1 MEEATVTILN
11 SLGIHVRPAALIVQV
26 SSKFQSEVKLVK
38 NGVEVNGKSIMG
50 VMMLAA
56 GQGSQLT
63 IIAEGKD
70 EKEAVAALVELVRAR
85 FNEE

>member
-63 IIAEGKD
+63 IIAQGKD
-70 EKEAVAALVELVRAR
+70 EKEAVAALAELVRAK

>member
-1 MEEATVTILN
+1 VEEATVTILN

-63 IIAEGKD
+63 IIAQGKD

>member
-63 IIAEGKD
+63 IIAQGKD

>member
-11 SLGIHVRPAALIVQV
+11 RLGIHVRPAALIVQV

-63 IIAEGKD
+63 IIAQGKD

>member
-11 SLGIHVRPAALIVQV
+11 KLGIHVRPAALIVQLA
-26 SSKFQSEVKLVK
+26 SKFESDIKLIKDDDEVDA
-38 NGVEVNGKSIMG
+38 KSIMG

-56 GQGSQLT
+56 GMGSKLK
-63 IIAEGKD
+63 IIAQGTD
-70 EKEAVAALVELVRAR
+70 EREAVVALSGLVRAK

>member
-1 MEEATVTILN
+1 VEEATVTILN

-63 IIAEGKD
+63 IIAQGKD
-70 EKEAVAALVELVRAR
+70 EKEAVAALAELVRAK

>member
-63 IIAEGKD
+63 IIAQGKD
-70 EKEAVAALVELVRAR
+70 EKEAVAALVGLVRAR

>member
-56 GQGSQLT
+56 GQGSELT
-63 IIAEGKD
+63 IIAQGKD